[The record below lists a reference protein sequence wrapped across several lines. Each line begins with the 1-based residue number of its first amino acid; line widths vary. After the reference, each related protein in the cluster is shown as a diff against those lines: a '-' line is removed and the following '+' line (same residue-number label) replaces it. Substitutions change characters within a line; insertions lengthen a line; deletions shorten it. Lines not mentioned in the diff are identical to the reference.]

1 MPERDCDDDPVCI
14 LFCLRGLE
22 MAGIRTA
29 AVMNIGTA
37 TIAAYVGAGGL
48 DWLIFRGIV
57 SVNTEQIVAGALPV
71 TLLAIGV
78 DFPAGVGG
86 EKIKKGVC
94 SIENN
99 PSPWPSPARGEG
111 K

>member
-1 MPERDCDDDPVCI
+1 
-14 LFCLRGLE
+14 LE
-22 MAGIRTA
+22 QG
-29 AVMNIGTA
+29 
-37 TIAAYVGAGGL
+37 

-71 TLLAIGV
+71 TLLAVLAIGADLPV
-78 DFPAGVGG
+78 GVGG